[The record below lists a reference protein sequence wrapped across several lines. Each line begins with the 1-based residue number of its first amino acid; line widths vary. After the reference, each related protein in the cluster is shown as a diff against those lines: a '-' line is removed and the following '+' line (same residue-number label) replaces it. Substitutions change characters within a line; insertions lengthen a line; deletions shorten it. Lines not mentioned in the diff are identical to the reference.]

1 MDKFSDERDE
11 ALRKVSLEEYLRLQ
25 ARPNGNG
32 VKGFIKSPLFAAL
45 VIFILTQSL
54 LVGGVFISIY
64 WKVNSYSDWKVGVDK
79 TMEVFNK
86 QGSPALR
93 AEVEFH
99 MREDATKWG
108 ELEARIK
115 SIESDTKHFD
125 VMEAEHLRLTKD
137 VEALKN
143 GKK

>member
-1 MDKFSDERDE
+1 MSVQDERDE
-11 ALRKVSLEEYLRLQ
+11 TLRNAPVSEYLQ
-25 ARPNGNG
+25 VHSHANG
-32 VKGFIKSPLFAAL
+32 GFKSFLRSNLFTAL
-45 VIFILTQSL
+45 VIFFLGQAV
-54 LVGGVFISIY
+54 LVGGAIIGMY
-64 WKVNSYSDWKVGVDK
+64 WRLSNFTEWKGQVDK

-99 MREDATKWG
+99 IREESVKYG
-108 ELEARIK
+108 ELAARVK
-115 SIESDTKHFD
+115 SIEDDTKHFD

-137 VEALKN
+137 VENLKN